1 MILNG
6 NIKYLL
12 CMEENELLAIEVD
25 NFGDYVL
32 SRKIILGLSNDAFA
46 KLTDVSGGDISKIIN
61 KKKKSVSLHS
71 FYKIA
76 VLSSD
81 TIENVRDA
89 VYTKRNL
96 ELATDYKLEERTN
109 FGTFMRDEVE
119 GDNTFDIIM
128 CKTGIEKQRL
138 IDIYY
143 NTGAPEPFEL
153 LLIEKATG
161 RKPGELMEKYI
172 AKYPIKKKGDD

>member
-1 MILNG
+1 MNG
-6 NIKYLL
+6 
-12 CMEENELLAIEVD
+12 NELLTIEVANFAEYVLARKIQSGLSID
-25 NFGDYVL
+25 NF
-32 SRKIILGLSNDAFA
+32 A
-46 KLTDVSGGDISKIIN
+46 KMVDMTKGEISKVTN
-61 KKKKSVSLHS
+61 RQRKSVSLYS

-76 VLSSD
+76 ILSGD
-81 TIENVRDA
+81 MIENVRDT

-96 ELATDYKLEERTN
+96 ELVTDYKLEERTN

-161 RKPGELMEKYI
+161 RKPGELMGKYI
-172 AKYPIKKKGDD
+172 AKYPIKKKGE

>member
-1 MILNG
+1 
-6 NIKYLL
+6 
-12 CMEENELLAIEVD
+12 MEENELLAIEVD
-25 NFGDYVL
+25 NFGNYVL
-32 SRKIILGLSNDAFA
+32 SRKIALGLSNEAFA

-61 KKKKSVSLHS
+61 KKKKSVSLYS

-76 VLSSD
+76 ILSGD
-81 TIENVRDA
+81 TIENVRDT

-96 ELATDYKLEERTN
+96 ELVTDYKLEERTN

-161 RKPGELMEKYI
+161 RKTGELIEKYI
-172 AKYPIKKKGDD
+172 AKYPIKKKGD

>member
-6 NIKYLL
+6 NNKYLL
-12 CMEENELLAIEVD
+12 YMEENELLAIEVD

-32 SRKIILGLSNDAFA
+32 SRKIILGLSNEAFA

-71 FYKIA
+71 FYKIS
-76 VLSSD
+76 VLSGD
-81 TIENVRDA
+81 TIENVRDT
-89 VYTKRNL
+89 VYTKRSL
-96 ELATDYKLEERTN
+96 ELVTDYKLEERTN
-109 FGTFMRDEVE
+109 FGTFIRDEVE
-119 GDNTFDIIM
+119 GDKTFDNIM

-138 IDIYY
+138 IDLYY
-143 NTGAPEPFEL
+143 NTGAPEPYEL

-161 RKPGELMEKYI
+161 RQPGELMEKYI
-172 AKYPIKKKGDD
+172 AKYPIKKKGE